1 MKQSIIIPDI
11 SHPVNSAP
19 GNIGSKIKLE
29 HTILAVTKM
38 EVKDNPDLYDNQD
51 QLNNM
56 GRIYQSLLEEVL
68 GASQS
73 DHNGR
78 EGLPG

>member
-19 GNIGSKIKLE
+19 GNIGRKIILE
-29 HTILAVTKM
+29 HTILAVAKM
-38 EVKDNPDLYDNQD
+38 EVKDNPDLYDD
-51 QLNNM
+51 QEHLNSM
-56 GRIYQSLLEEVL
+56 GRIYQTLLEEVL

-73 DHNGR
+73 DILNRGCTQ
-78 EGLPG
+78 